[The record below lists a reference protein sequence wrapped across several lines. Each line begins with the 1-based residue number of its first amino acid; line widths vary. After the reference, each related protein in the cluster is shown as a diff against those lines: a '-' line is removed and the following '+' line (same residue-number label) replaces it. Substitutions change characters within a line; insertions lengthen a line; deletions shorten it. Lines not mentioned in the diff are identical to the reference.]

1 MSNKHPAIPG
11 ETALL
16 AAGASNAD
24 LCQEWS

>member
-1 MSNKHPAIPG
+1 MSNKHPAAPD

-16 AAGASNAD
+16 AAGASNMD